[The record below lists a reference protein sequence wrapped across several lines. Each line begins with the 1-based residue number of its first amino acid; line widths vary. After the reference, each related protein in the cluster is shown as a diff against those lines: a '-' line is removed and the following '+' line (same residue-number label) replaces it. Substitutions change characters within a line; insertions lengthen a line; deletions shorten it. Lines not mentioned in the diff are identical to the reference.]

1 MESKTIGNKRA
12 KVTQLAA
19 SLKHRNFR
27 IYWFGQ
33 IAFVLGFQILQVT
46 QLWLVYDLTG
56 SYLKLGFV
64 GASSAI
70 PMILLS
76 LFGGVVADRI
86 DRKRLLIA
94 SQTVISI
101 SVLITTALIYLD
113 LIRYEHLI
121 AMAVVNGSMAGI
133 SAPSQQALLP
143 YLIDRKDMM
152 NAVALNSA
160 VWQGTRI
167 IGPGIGGLIV
177 DFVGAGT
184 SFLITSVGFVTFII
198 ALGLL
203 RIKPIDMP
211 TSNEAFF
218 TEMLTG
224 VKFITQNSLFS
235 SLIGMSFFNAF
246 FGFAYVGIMAG
257 FAQDILN
264 VGASG
269 LGLLMG
275 ASGFGALTG
284 TLIQGT
290 LGTFKQRGLIII
302 CGSILFGLALIL
314 FSFSRFFPLSILLLL
329 FVGAANST
337 YMIPLMTQLQI
348 SVPDELRGRVMGIFT
363 MTYSM
368 MPLGSLPMG
377 AIAGIMGTPFAVAAG
392 GGMVIISTLG
402 IASTSST
409 LRKLT
414 ASDN

>member
-1 MESKTIGNKRA
+1 MESKKISTKRA

-27 IYWFGQ
+27 IYWLGQ

-56 SYLKLGFV
+56 SYLKLGLV

-70 PMILLS
+70 PTILLS
-76 LFGGVVADRI
+76 LFGGVIADRI
-86 DRKRLLIA
+86 DRKRLLIV
-94 SQTVISI
+94 SQTLISI

-167 IGPGIGGLIV
+167 IGPGIGGIIV
-177 DFVGAGT
+177 DLVGAGT
-184 SFLITSVGFVTFII
+184 SFLITSIGFIGFII

-203 RIKPIDMP
+203 RIKPIDIP
-211 TSNEAFF
+211 ANNEAFF
-218 TEMLTG
+218 TEMSKG
-224 VKFITQNSLFS
+224 IQFIANNSLFS

-257 FAQDILN
+257 FAQDILG

-290 LGTFKQRGLIII
+290 LGTFKQRGLIIV
-302 CGSILFGLALIL
+302 CGSIMFGLALIL
-314 FSFSRFFPLSILLLL
+314 FSLSRFFPLSIILLL

-377 AIAGIMGTPFAVAAG
+377 AIAGIMGAPFAVAAG
-392 GGMVIISTLG
+392 GGMVIMSTLG
-402 IASTSST
+402 IAFRSST

-414 ASDN
+414 ASDD